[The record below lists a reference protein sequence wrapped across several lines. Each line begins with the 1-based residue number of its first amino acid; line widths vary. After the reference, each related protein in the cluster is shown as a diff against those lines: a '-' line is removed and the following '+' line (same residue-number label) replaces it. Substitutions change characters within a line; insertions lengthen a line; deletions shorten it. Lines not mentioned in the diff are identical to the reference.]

1 MRHHTSKRSTQPRN
15 RQYQPANRSIHDHH
29 WHHDNYRHLQR
40 VHGTEGYYMCEK
52 QYTIKDIIQ
61 YFDSRLDRIEQQLK
75 QRTVVK
81 KSYTISEFVKAYGI
95 TELKVRELIQRG
107 KIKATSDTNGRGTRY
122 LIDAKSAEDWWVKQ
136 LGKPIK

>member
-1 MRHHTSKRSTQPRN
+1 ME
-15 RQYQPANRSIHDHH
+15 
-29 WHHDNYRHLQR
+29 R
-40 VHGTEGYYMCEK
+40 VHDPERHSMCEK

-61 YFDSRLDRIEQQLK
+61 RFDKLEQRFDKLEQQIK

-81 KSYTISEFVKAYGI
+81 KAYTISEFAKAYNM
-95 TELKVRELIQRG
+95 TELKTRELIQRA

-122 LIDAKSAEDWWVKQ
+122 LIDAKSIEDWWSKQ

>member
-1 MRHHTSKRSTQPRN
+1 
-15 RQYQPANRSIHDHH
+15 
-29 WHHDNYRHLQR
+29 
-40 VHGTEGYYMCEK
+40 MCEN

-75 QRTVVK
+75 QRTVSK
-81 KSYTISEFVKAYGI
+81 KAYTISQFAKAYNM
-95 TELKVRELIQRG
+95 TELKTRELIQRG

-122 LIDAKSAEDWWVKQ
+122 LIDAKSADEWWTKQ

>member
-1 MRHHTSKRSTQPRN
+1 MRHHTSKRSTQSRN

-29 WHHDNYRHLQR
+29 WHHDNHRHLQR
-40 VHGTEGYYMCEK
+40 VHSTEGYYMCEK

-122 LIDAKSAEDWWVKQ
+122 LIDAKSIEDWWVKQ

>member
-1 MRHHTSKRSTQPRN
+1 
-15 RQYQPANRSIHDHH
+15 
-29 WHHDNYRHLQR
+29 
-40 VHGTEGYYMCEK
+40 MCEK

-61 YFDSRLDRIEQQLK
+61 RFDKLEQHIDKLEQQLK

-81 KSYTISEFVKAYGI
+81 KAYTISEFAKAYNM
-95 TELKVRELIQRG
+95 TELKTRELIQRG

-122 LIDAKSAEDWWVKQ
+122 LIDAKSVEEWWNKQ

>member
-1 MRHHTSKRSTQPRN
+1 MERILDAERHP
-15 RQYQPANRSIHDHH
+15 
-29 WHHDNYRHLQR
+29 
-40 VHGTEGYYMCEK
+40 MCEN

-75 QRTVVK
+75 QRTVSK
-81 KSYTISEFVKAYGI
+81 KAYTISEVVKAYGI
-95 TELKVRELIQRG
+95 TELKTRELIQRG

-122 LIDAKSAEDWWVKQ
+122 LIDAKSVEDWWTKQ

>member
-1 MRHHTSKRSTQPRN
+1 
-15 RQYQPANRSIHDHH
+15 
-29 WHHDNYRHLQR
+29 
-40 VHGTEGYYMCEK
+40 MCEK

-61 YFDSRLDRIEQQLK
+61 RFDKLEQHINKLEQQLK

-81 KSYTISEFVKAYGI
+81 KAYTISEIAKTYNI
-95 TELKVRELIQRG
+95 TELKTRELIQRG

-122 LIDAKSAEDWWVKQ
+122 LIDAKSVEDWWAKQ

>member
-1 MRHHTSKRSTQPRN
+1 ME
-15 RQYQPANRSIHDHH
+15 
-29 WHHDNYRHLQR
+29 R
-40 VHGTEGYYMCEK
+40 VHDPERHSMCEK

-61 YFDSRLDRIEQQLK
+61 RFDKLEQRFDKLEQQIK

-81 KSYTISEFVKAYGI
+81 KAYAISEFAKAYNM
-95 TELKVRELIQRG
+95 TELKTRELIQRG

-122 LIDAKSAEDWWVKQ
+122 LIDAKSIEDWWSKQ

>member
-1 MRHHTSKRSTQPRN
+1 ME
-15 RQYQPANRSIHDHH
+15 
-29 WHHDNYRHLQR
+29 R
-40 VHGTEGYYMCEK
+40 VHDPERHSMCEK

-61 YFDSRLDRIEQQLK
+61 RFDKLEQRFDKLAQQIK

-81 KSYTISEFVKAYGI
+81 KAYTISEFAKAYNM
-95 TELKVRELIQRG
+95 TELKTRELIQRG

-122 LIDAKSAEDWWVKQ
+122 LIDAKSIEDWWSKQ